1 MQVCYMVLSSSCIAQ
16 VTIHHDRYVPDPI
29 TASASKAAARKVG
42 THTSLDVHTRRVYIA
57 QLLQLVCMLGQ
68 LQCWLRPYR
77 VLADV
82 QYRFS

>member
-1 MQVCYMVLSSSCIAQ
+1 MQVCYMVLSSSCITQ
-16 VTIHHDRYVPDPI
+16 VTIEHDGYIPDPI

-57 QLLQLVCMLGQ
+57 QLLCMLGQ
-68 LQCWLRPYR
+68 LQCWLRPYG